1 MASGRAP
8 ANDSPDTAA
17 RPAKR
22 DRTHW
27 LYIAVIVAVILG
39 IIVGFAFPEF
49 AVSLK
54 WLGTAFVGLIRML
67 IGPVIFCTIV
77 LGIGALRKAASVGR
91 IGGLALAYFLTMSTV
106 ALAIGL
112 IVGNIVHPGS
122 GLELSD
128 ELRGQGA
135 DLAERPRRAA
145 APSISCSA

>member
-1 MASGRAP
+1 
-8 ANDSPDTAA
+8 
-17 RPAKR
+17 
-22 DRTHW
+22 
-27 LYIAVIVAVILG
+27 
-39 IIVGFAFPEF
+39 
-49 AVSLK
+49 
-54 WLGTAFVGLIRML
+54 ML

-145 APSISCSA
+145 ARSISCWA